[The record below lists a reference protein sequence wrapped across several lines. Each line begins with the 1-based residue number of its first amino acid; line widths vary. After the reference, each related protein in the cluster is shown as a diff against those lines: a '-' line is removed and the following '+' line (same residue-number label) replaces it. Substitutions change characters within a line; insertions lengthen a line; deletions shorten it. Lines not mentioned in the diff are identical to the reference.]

1 MNDPL
6 ENPERV
12 KKPRSPRKGVKS
24 SANKKEDKPVL
35 EPPPTYIPE
44 TLPDYDV
51 HEAKPTT
58 HERVR
63 EGFRD
68 VRLQLVA
75 TLLILALIGWF
86 VVPPSYRHLKTK
98 RANDLLDKS
107 SLEVEAGNPQAAMAL
122 MRQAILLVPS
132 DQSIYRRVRILNA
145 NMGEPSSLTAI
156 QNLMMENQA
165 TTEEL
170 IILAEQSLKTKK
182 PAITRACLE
191 KLKDDHSARKT
202 ILDMQVLDLDG
213 NRAMAIELARKALPK
228 VSSKDADKILLATAE
243 MVLKSDIP
251 ASQQILLPLIKKK
264 DGTGMAAL
272 RLISSQKL
280 SFPDKLS
287 IKGSEIARLID
298 AHPMRSADD
307 MLLCADLRIAESPD
321 QKKKVIAELAATR
334 AQASSGDALAFAR
347 WLNRRFAYKEA
358 IDFIGKDRAFAD
370 PNWLLIYLDAHAGL
384 NKWDEVFNLLD
395 ADTIVGLAES
405 IRLLF
410 LARAADKSGDKL
422 KSDELWRDMQRNL
435 MYENPEVVSFIAIYA
450 MRIGESEHAIKAFWT
465 LARRKD
471 TALEG
476 FLGLIRFWP
485 QNAPVEELMPIYEE
499 FIQTFPNLLE
509 ARIDYL
515 YLQMLTDKN
524 LMDAS
529 GAALIVYRN
538 NPTLLASLSVA
549 AFGLYKT
556 GDFRGADSLYAG
568 KDINWASAPMPW
580 RAVRAAVLH
589 AAGKKDEAKAMAAMI
604 DKSKLRPS
612 ELKILPL

>member
-6 ENPERV
+6 E
-12 KKPRSPRKGVKS
+12 KPVRPIKTRAPRK
-24 SANKKEDKPVL
+24 KKEYVPPV
-35 EPPPTYIPE
+35 EPEPLPASE
-44 TLPDYDV
+44 MLPDYDP
-51 HEAKPTT
+51 HEAKPSAG
-58 HERVR
+58 ERAR
-63 EGFRD
+63 EAIRD
-68 VRLQLVA
+68 VRLQVVA
-75 TLLILALIGWF
+75 TFLVLVFIGWF
-86 VVPPSYRHLKTK
+86 VVPPGYRYLKTK
-98 RANDLLDKS
+98 RANELMDKS
-107 SLEVEAGNPQAAMAL
+107 SQEVEAGNAQTAMAL
-122 MRQAILLVPS
+122 MRQAILLSPS
-132 DQSIYRRVRILNA
+132 DQFIYRRARILNA
-145 NMGEPSSLTAI
+145 NLGDVASLSAI

-170 IILAEQSLKTKK
+170 IILAEQSIKSGK
-182 PAITRACLE
+182 PTLARSCLE
-191 KLKDDHSARKT
+191 KLKTDHSARKT
-202 ILDMQVLDLDG
+202 ILEMQLLDLDG
-213 NRAMAIELARKALPK
+213 NRSMAIDLARKALPK
-228 VSSKDADKILLATAE
+228 VSPKDADKILLATAG
-243 MVLKSDIP
+243 MVLKTDIP
-251 ASQQILLPLIKKK
+251 ASQQILIPLIKKK
-264 DGTGMAAL
+264 DATGIAAL
-272 RLISSQKL
+272 RLISTQKM
-280 SFPDKLS
+280 SYPDKVS
-287 IKGSEIARLID
+287 IKGSEIAALLV
-298 AHPMRSADD
+298 AHPMRSEDDVLLAADV
-307 MLLCADLRIAESPD
+307 RITESPD
-321 QKKKVIAELAATR
+321 QKKKVIAELAAAR
-334 AQASSGDALAFAR
+334 AQAPSGDALAFAR

-384 NKWDEVFNLLD
+384 NQWDEVFKLLD
-395 ADTIVGLAES
+395 ADTIVGLSES
-405 IRLLF
+405 VRLLF
-410 LARAADKSGDKL
+410 LARAADKSGDRL
-422 KSDELWRDMQRNL
+422 KADELWRDMQRNL
-435 MYENPEVVSFIAIYA
+435 IYENPEVVSFIAIYA
-450 MRIGESEHAIKAFWT
+450 MRIGESEQAIKAFWT

-485 QNAPVEELMPIYEE
+485 QNAPVEDLLPIYEE

-556 GDFRGADSLYAG
+556 GDFRGADSLYSG
-568 KDINWASAPMPW
+568 KEINWASAPMPW

-604 DKSKLRPS
+604 DKSKLRPR